1 MNENNLRRIFV
12 IGIIVYGFSLIAMM
26 GKQNNEIA
34 KTQMAQANYADMPP
48 AIELRQENQM
58 AIIYKRN

>member
-1 MNENNLRRIFV
+1 MNENNLHRIFV
-12 IGIIVYGFSLIAMM
+12 IGILVFGFALIAVM
-26 GKQNNEIA
+26 GKQNNEVA

-58 AIIYKRN
+58 AVIYKGD